1 MATYQ
6 VSAGELRTQIT
17 LQYPALVQ
25 DAGAAQVPGW
35 ANATANPIVRARWV
49 NAHGQEGVSGGQ
61 KGVSGEALKSVQRA
75 VVTIRHRTD
84 VLTTWRVLKDGVAQ
98 VETATVVGTI
108 TGSGSATVIV
118 TAAGMTGTPKT
129 ISVAVL
135 AGDTASQVAGKIR
148 TALGLDAAV
157 IALFTVGGTGATV
170 TLTRAIPAANDGT
183 LNISVDN
190 GTCTG
195 LTAVGTSA
203 NTTAG
208 VIYDSTWEIISVDP
222 VQGRNHWLEM
232 VVEQAKGSV

>member
-1 MATYQ
+1 MAAYQ
-6 VSAGELRTQIT
+6 VNAGELRTQIT

-49 NAHGQEGVSGGQ
+49 NAHGQEVVS
-61 KGVSGEALKSVQRA
+61 SEALQSRQRA

-98 VETATVVGTI
+98 VETATVVGTV
-108 TGSGSATVIV
+108 TGSGNATVIV

-135 AGDTASQVAGKIR
+135 VSDTASQVAGKIR
-148 TALGLDAAV
+148 AALGLDAAV
-157 IALFTVGGTGATV
+157 TALFAVGGSGATV
-170 TLTRAIPAANDGT
+170 TLTRIIPAANDIT

-195 LTAVGTSA
+195 LTAATTSF

-208 VIYDSTWEIISVDP
+208 VVYDSVWQIISVDP
-222 VQGRNHWLEM
+222 VQGRNHWLEL